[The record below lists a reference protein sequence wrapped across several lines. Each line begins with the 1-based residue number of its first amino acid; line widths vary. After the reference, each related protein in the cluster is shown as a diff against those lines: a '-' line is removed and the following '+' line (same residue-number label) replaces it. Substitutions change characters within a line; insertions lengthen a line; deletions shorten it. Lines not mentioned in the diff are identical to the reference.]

1 MIKNIILCI
10 LFLSTLFT
18 PQIYACTN
26 LLAGKSAT
34 VDGSTLISY
43 AADSHVLYGELYHWP
58 AAVHE
63 KGEMMKVY
71 EWDTGKYLGEIP
83 QAEKTYNVVGNIN
96 ENQVTIGETTFGGR
110 ENLVDTTAVI
120 DYGSL
125 IYIALQRSRSAREA
139 ITIMTELVAKYGY
152 CSEGESFS
160 IGDPN
165 EVWIMEMIG
174 KGPHE
179 KGAVWV
185 AQRIPD
191 DCIAAHANHSRIH
204 TFPLDD
210 PQNCLYA
217 PDVISFAREKGYFN
231 GINREFSF
239 SDAYAPAD
247 FGALRG
253 CEARVWSFY
262 NMFVDGMDK
271 YLPYIYGKSK
281 EYLPLYMKPTRKV
294 SVQNIMSAMRDHF
307 EDTPFDMT
315 KDVGA
320 GPYTCPYR
328 WRPMTFKVDTVS
340 YTNERAIATQQTG
353 FSFVSQMRDYLPNQ
367 VGGILWFGVDDA
379 ATCVYVPMYCSITQV
394 PECYRVGNGDL
405 LTYSFTSAFWTH
417 NWVANMAYS
426 KYSYMIADIRPVQQE
441 LENGFIAKQA
451 NFEKMV
457 TDSMMKS
464 PEAGIRILTNYS
476 ITSALKS
483 TDRWRKLGEYLLV
496 KYIDGNVKKEK
507 DSKFLRN
514 KYGYPAAPMQPGY
527 SQEFYKS
534 IVKDAGERLKVTF

>member
-405 LTYSFTSAFWTH
+405 LTYSSTSAFWTH